1 MSVEHESRPIDGLAD
16 SVDPRVVD
24 QYSLTPLEAAALV
37 SARGPSESVLA
48 RGLSLLYLVVAN
60 HPPLLFS
67 TPNHVTQH

>member
-37 SARGPSESVLA
+37 SARGPSESVLV
-48 RGLSLLYLVVAN
+48 RV
-60 HPPLLFS
+60 
-67 TPNHVTQH
+67 